1 MEVVEG
7 LEFMMEYIRVIVF
20 LVMFEYLDDLI
31 WIVGKVRYKEKEI

>member
-1 MEVVEG
+1 
-7 LEFMMEYIRVIVF
+7 MEYIRVIVF